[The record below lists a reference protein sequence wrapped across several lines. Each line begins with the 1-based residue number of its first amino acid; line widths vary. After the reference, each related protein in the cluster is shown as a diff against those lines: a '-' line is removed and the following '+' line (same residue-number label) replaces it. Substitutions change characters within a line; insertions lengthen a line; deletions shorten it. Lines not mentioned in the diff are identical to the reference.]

1 MTREEIL
8 AKYRAA
14 MEAAEDARIHGCWE
28 AVAFHEQWAED
39 LWEELSK

>member
-14 MEAAEDARIHGCWE
+14 MEAAEDARLHGCWE
-28 AVAFHEQWAED
+28 AAAFHEQWAEA
-39 LWEELSK
+39 LRKELGK